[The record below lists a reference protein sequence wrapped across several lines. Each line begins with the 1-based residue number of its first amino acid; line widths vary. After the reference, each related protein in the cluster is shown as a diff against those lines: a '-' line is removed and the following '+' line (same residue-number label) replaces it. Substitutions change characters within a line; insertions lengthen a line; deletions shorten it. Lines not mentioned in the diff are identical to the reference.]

1 MRGEAVLVC
10 VCVCVCVTVCV
21 FHAAESER
29 WGGAFYFAMLC
40 WAGML
45 VFRAWYDVGGSEG
58 AG

>member
-1 MRGEAVLVC
+1 VC